1 MGQGESWK
9 VNAECPVVSGECR
22 VVRVSG
28 EGEGELMLCPGV
40 SASRRALP
48 QCVKRA
54 QARWPS
60 THHRPQSTKRQG
72 CLAVAGCT
80 WATAGWLTPFSR
92 PQAACA
98 GGTRSRA
105 QARLTRGTLSTR
117 ERSAR
122 RAGQRQRPAVATSS
136 IGAERHVPLRPMQVR
151 LMFAGRV
158 HASRQEGCVP
168 CSKGDATRRREA
180 ARAPQVRA
188 CCLPLAPCD
197 RSGWQEL
204 GRPIR
209 RDGRV
214 AGRALYRRAAGS
226 GRSR

>member
-1 MGQGESWK
+1 MK
-9 VNAECPVVSGECR
+9 
-22 VVRVSG
+22 
-28 EGEGELMLCPGV
+28 CPGV
-40 SASRRALP
+40 AASGRALP

-72 CLAVAGCT
+72 CLAGGLHVAYGS
-80 WATAGWLTPFSR
+80 PFSR

-105 QARLTRGTLSTR
+105 HARLTRGTFSTR

-122 RAGQRQRPAVATSS
+122 RAGQRPRPAVATSS
-136 IGAERHVPLRPMQVR
+136 IGAERHVRPMQVR
-151 LMFAGRV
+151 LMCAGRV

-168 CSKGDATRRREA
+168 CGKGDAPRRREA
-180 ARAPQVRA
+180 ARAPQGHTCARR
-188 CCLPLAPCD
+188 LPLAPCD
-197 RSGWQEL
+197 RSGWQQL

-214 AGRALYRRAAGS
+214 ADRALYRRAAGS